1 MVEGKIMRFGAVL
14 ALPILSWV
22 LGVPL
27 RSSHFEKPPKHRLA
41 STCRHKHLFSLQ
53 SRFAFESS
61 MEVKMYIDDRTM
73 AVFSLLADY
82 VRSPSLT
89 HLRAERSLAKI
100 AREIAT
106 RLDQKSA
113 V

>member
-1 MVEGKIMRFGAVL
+1 
-14 ALPILSWV
+14 
-22 LGVPL
+22 
-27 RSSHFEKPPKHRLA
+27 
-41 STCRHKHLFSLQ
+41 
-53 SRFAFESS
+53 